1 MTTAQVQTTL
11 LSVLKDYGFAT
22 LVALACLYVGRQ
34 DVLLPLVQA
43 HTKFLDRLATTQIEI
58 AEAVKEQTR
67 LSSLEFSCAI
77 GISCVKQ
84 GHTFVYTQVKYLL

>member
-43 HTKFLDRLATTQIEI
+43 HTKFLDRLATTQVEI
-58 AEAVKEQTR
+58 AEAMKEQTR
-67 LSSLEFSCAI
+67 LLYAI
-77 GISCVKQ
+77 QPRMGKEM
-84 GHTFVYTQVKYLL
+84 TANEEATR